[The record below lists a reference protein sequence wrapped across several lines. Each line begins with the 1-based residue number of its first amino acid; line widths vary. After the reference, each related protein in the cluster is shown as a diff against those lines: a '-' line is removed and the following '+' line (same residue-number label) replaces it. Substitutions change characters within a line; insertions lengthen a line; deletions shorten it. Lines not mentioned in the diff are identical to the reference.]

1 MGSWVEGADGSGFGL
16 ENLPFGAVA
25 RGDGP
30 ARPAVR
36 IGEHALILE
45 PLAEAGLLGDLPPGV
60 LAGPVLNPFL
70 ALGRAAWSATRAR
83 LAELLRAGAPER
95 EAAAAALVPLAGV
108 EVRLPVA
115 IGDYVDFYSSIEH
128 ASNVGRIF
136 RPDAEPLLPNW
147 RHLPVGYHG
156 RASSVV
162 VSGTPVRRPQGQLP
176 PAQPGGAPR
185 FGPTE
190 RLDIELELG
199 FVTGP
204 GNALGTSIAT
214 GDGARA
220 RLRLRAGQRLE
231 RARHPALGVR
241 RRSARSWASRS
252 PPRSRR
258 GSCRWRR
265 SSRTASRRRA
275 QDPEPLPYLRTD
287 EDWALDIDARDRARP
302 DGGEE
307 TVVSRTNAAGLY
319 WTAPQQLAHAT
330 VNGTNVRPGDLYAAA
345 RSPAPS
351 PDTRGCLLELTWGG
365 RDPLVL
371 AGGEQ
376 RTLPRG
382 RRHRDPARQR
392 RAGLARRGA
401 RPDPPAGVTAPSRG
415 ADVNCSGSETSAPT
429 PGALARGPRAP
440 LGSRARSDPGS
451 DVGEELP

>member
-36 IGEHALILE
+36 VGEHALILQ
-45 PLAEAGLLGDLPPGV
+45 PLAEAGLLGDLPADV
-60 LAGPVLNPFL
+60 FAGPVLNPFL
-70 ALGRAAWSATRAR
+70 ALGRPSWSATRAR
-83 LAELLRAGAPER
+83 LTELLREDAPER
-95 EAAAAALVPLAGV
+95 EAAAAALVPLSEV
-108 EVRLPVA
+108 EARLPIA
-115 IGDYVDFYSSIEH
+115 IGDYVDFYSSLEH

-162 VSGTPVRRPQGQLP
+162 VSGTGVRRPHGQLP
-176 PAQPGGAPR
+176 SPEAGGTPR

-214 GDGARA
+214 SAIREHVFGFVLVNDW
-220 RLRLRAGQRLE
+220 
-231 RARHPALGVR
+231 
-241 RRSARSWASRS
+241 SARDIQRWEYVPLGPFLGKSFATSVSPWIVPLEALEPHRVA
-252 PPRSRR
+252 PPR
-258 GSCRWRR
+258 
-265 SSRTASRRRA
+265 

-287 EDWALDIDARDRARP
+287 EDWALDIELEIALSA

-330 VNGTNVRPGDLYAAA
+330 VNGTNTRPGDLYA
-345 RSPAPS
+345 SGTISGPEPE
-351 PDTRGCLLELTWGG
+351 TRGSLLELTWGG
-365 RDPLVL
+365 RDPLEL
-371 AGGEQ
+371 AGG
-376 RTLPRG
+376 
-382 RRHRDPARQR
+382 AQR
-392 RAGLARRGA
+392 RFLEDGDTVVLRGTAGPVSLGEVRGTIL
-401 RPDPPAGVTAPSRG
+401 PAA
-415 ADVNCSGSETSAPT
+415 
-429 PGALARGPRAP
+429 
-440 LGSRARSDPGS
+440 
-451 DVGEELP
+451 